1 MSHGIPENRIVCQT
15 GKHVVP
21 FRLDFVSISD
31 RKDRAIELTE
41 SKFYIKSRRQFES
54 EREGTRRFEAPINE
68 DRGDA
73 EWRERMVHWEG
84 EPLSQWM
91 NRPSREKANVWME
104 HRNSTKMRLGARPP
118 ELCLSL
124 WSGANNLRIRFG
136 KSFDRSISRYW
147 YSRNQTARLVAF
159 RLLGTVNTRCIYM
172 WNFRG
177 GRERRRR
184 SNQCFFRPSRFN
196 REYSLVSRRSG
207 GRAWKKNYCSR
218 EISLSVARAKDAE
231 GSFGR
236 KEINDVIT
244 HIPITNDPESFHWI
258 GSRIITE
265 RVDFK
270 ATNGR

>member
-1 MSHGIPENRIVCQT
+1 MV
-15 GKHVVP
+15 
-21 FRLDFVSISD
+21 L
-31 RKDRAIELTE
+31 
-41 SKFYIKSRRQFES
+41 
-54 EREGTRRFEAPINE
+54 FEAPINE

-73 EWRERMVHWEG
+73 ERRERMLHWEG

-91 NRPSREKANVWME
+91 NRPSREKANVRME
-104 HRNSTKMRLGARPP
+104 YRNSTKMRLGARPP

-147 YSRNQTARLVAF
+147 YSRNQTARLVPF
-159 RLLGTVNTRCIYM
+159 RLLETVNTRYIYIYVKFS
-172 WNFRG
+172 WGNRKGNDGG
-177 GRERRRR
+177 GRINVFSGPAVPIANTR
-184 SNQCFFRPSRFN
+184 SCH
-196 REYSLVSRRSG
+196 G
-207 GRAWKKNYCSR
+207 GAEAVRGRK
-218 EISLSVARAKDAE
+218 ITARAKFPFRSHERRTQKARSV
-231 GSFGR
+231 G
-236 KEINDVIT
+236 KETNDVIT